1 MTPERDS
8 PTLIV
13 VKFNDP
19 IAPGL
24 EPAFHVRVDLGPLD
38 DYGVTRAVHRRVI
51 PITGGLVSGGINDE
65 ILPGGADWQLA
76 RPDGTLETARSRS
89 AGAICAPRGAAEPPL
104 YVASCV
110 RAADSIAYHA
120 YRVTW
125 EGIRPTGPQVLVFR
139 LRELGKERLRHVS
152 P

>member
-8 PTLIV
+8 HTLIV

-24 EPAFHVRVDLGPLD
+24 EPAFRVRVDLGPLD
-38 DYGVTRAVHRRVI
+38 DYGVTRAGHRRVI
-51 PITGGLVSGGINDE
+51 PITGGLMSGGINGE

-89 AGAICAPRGAAEPPL
+89 AGAILRTSRRCRTTSVRRFMCPGRRLDRLSRVPRHVGG
-104 YVASCV
+104 
-110 RAADSIAYHA
+110 DSTH
-120 YRVTW
+120 W
-125 EGIRPTGPQVLVFR
+125 PTGSR
-139 LRELGKERLRHVS
+139 LQG
-152 P
+152 